1 MGFLML
7 KTMFKIVY
15 VEVSGN
21 FEALELFLSTLR
33 DDSNMA
39 YVVAQDLDSSSS
51 EEIINQMSKFTNIP
65 ISQIK
70 DEEVAKNNH
79 IYIYPENMNVTIKNF
94 IFHLKTPEFSMVSNQ
109 SKHKLLDNVVR
120 LVFMDNSEEI
130 YSQNI
135 NYYTNQTLYDMKSE
149 LIARKEK
156 LKLINR
162 KLKNSNEEL
171 QVANNRLQEYKDSLE
186 KTVEVRT
193 QKLEQSKNEIEHL
206 FNSINSII
214 VVSRNGTQLMKVNQQ
229 FFTFFGL
236 KNLDEFFAN
245 HECVCDFF
253 EVCDDDGFI
262 YKQKALNEGY
272 TSWISYILQSPE
284 ISYKAKVIRDG
295 KTYIFNLKITI
306 LSYDNDDIY
315 YVIFMNDITLLHEYQ
330 TMLEHKVEE
339 ETNKRIEKDKFLIHQ
354 SKLASMGEMIGN
366 IAHQWRQPLNQLSLI
381 NITLDTLIRKDR
393 LNLEV
398 FEKYFEQTNSII
410 QSMSQ
415 TINDFRYFFQPDK
428 EISAFTLS
436 DIFDESLKF
445 VKEGLN
451 RHYIDIYIAD
461 YNDCEILGHKN
472 ELVQVLLNLVN
483 NSKDAIVSTLKENG
497 KIWLSVE
504 KGEDIKIKLQDNG
517 GGIDDDII
525 DKVFEPYFT
534 TKFKEEGT
542 GIGMYMSKMIVEQ
555 SMNGTLYIENKDD
568 GVLVTITL
576 PLGENNA

>member
-339 ETNKRIEKDKFLIHQ
+339 ETQKRIEKDKFLIHQ

-381 NITLDTLIRKDR
+381 NITLDALIRKDR
-393 LNLEV
+393 LSLEV
-398 FEKYFEQTNSII
+398 FENYFEQTNSII

-428 EISAFTLS
+428 EISEFTLS
-436 DIFDESLKF
+436 DIFEESLKF
-445 VKEGLN
+445 VKEGLA

-461 YNDCEILGHKN
+461 YKDCQIVGHKN

-555 SMNGTLYIENKDD
+555 SMNGTLYIENRDD

-576 PLGENNA
+576 PLGESNA